1 MKSIGK
7 TIKCI
12 ELSGIIKFLG
22 TRIYQSAAKVFIGIQ
37 SSETITYVLGNKY
50 FRSGADYFI
59 EIVKI

>member
-1 MKSIGK
+1 M
-7 TIKCI
+7 
-12 ELSGIIKFLG
+12 SGIIKSLEIK
-22 TRIYQSAAKVFIGIQ
+22 IYQSAAKVFIGIQ